1 LDQSLIDEV
10 LSARAATLDTARP
23 EAVAKVRARGHL
35 TALNIRLAVIAF
47 DRKAPLFRDR
57 MGVAAD
63 GW

>member
-10 LSARAATLDTARP
+10 LSARAATLDRARP

-35 TALNIRLAVIAF
+35 TARERIAAVLDAGSF
-47 DRKAPLFRDR
+47 VEY
-57 MGVAAD
+57 GVMARVPRT